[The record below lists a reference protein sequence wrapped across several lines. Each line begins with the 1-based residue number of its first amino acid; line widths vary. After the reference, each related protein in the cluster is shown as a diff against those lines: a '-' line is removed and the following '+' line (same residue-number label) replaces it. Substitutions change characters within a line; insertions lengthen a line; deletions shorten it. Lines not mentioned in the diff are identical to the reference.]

1 MNKNYLDEYIA
12 NLCSK
17 YDELTSKG
25 IECDIYVGSPAGHF
39 FLPKESLLTEY
50 KKNDKS
56 LCFMLADNKGQCIFN
71 EEIFKQK
78 DDLSDE
84 TINSSLTVNKLI
96 VPIVMFLWTAFALY
110 QFLSTQN

>member
-1 MNKNYLDEYIA
+1 MNKNHLDEYIT

-39 FLPKESLLTEY
+39 FLSKESLLKEY
-50 KKNDKS
+50 KKNNKS

-78 DDLSDE
+78 DNLLDDSL
-84 TINSSLTVNKLI
+84 TSSLTVNKLI
-96 VPIVMFLWTAFALY
+96 IPIAMFLWSAFALY
-110 QFLSTQN
+110 QFLTT

>member
-12 NLCSK
+12 HLCSK

-25 IECDIYVGSPAGHF
+25 IECDIYVGSPAGQY
-39 FLPKESLLTEY
+39 FLSKESLLKEY
-50 KKNDKS
+50 KKKDKS

-78 DDLSDE
+78 DNLSDKS
-84 TINSSLTVNKLI
+84 IANKVSKNELI
-96 VPIVMFLWTAFALY
+96 AAIVIFIWAIIGLYDFL
-110 QFLSTQN
+110 NN